1 LDKEIVKSLES
12 VIIDFQN
19 NLKNLEGKYID
30 LANFYK
36 QEFFGKKNLET
47 PLQRFK
53 VGPIPIDKK
62 IV

>member
-1 LDKEIVKSLES
+1 VKCLES

-19 NLKNLEGKYID
+19 NLKTLKASKSTWQTFISKNLSE
-30 LANFYK
+30 
-36 QEFFGKKNLET
+36 KKNLEM